1 MTIKGPK
8 WMHLSFSITWKPATM
23 QLPMAGH
30 VYILASRRNGTL
42 YVGCTTDLAK
52 RIYEHRNGLV
62 RGFTRKYNAKRLV
75 YVETYHDVSDAIV
88 RERRMKEWRRAW
100 KVQLIEADN
109 PNWDDLAVS
118 LLGFDPL

>member
-1 MTIKGPK
+1 
-8 WMHLSFSITWKPATM
+8 
-23 QLPMAGH
+23 MAGY

-42 YVGCTTDLAK
+42 YVGCTTDLEK

-62 RGFTRKYNAKRLV
+62 RGFTRKYNVKRLV
-75 YVETYHDVSDAIV
+75 SVETYHDVSDAIV

-100 KVQLIEADN
+100 KIQLIEADN

-118 LLGFDPL
+118 LLGFDPLRSSHAWIPTLSHPSGSRDP